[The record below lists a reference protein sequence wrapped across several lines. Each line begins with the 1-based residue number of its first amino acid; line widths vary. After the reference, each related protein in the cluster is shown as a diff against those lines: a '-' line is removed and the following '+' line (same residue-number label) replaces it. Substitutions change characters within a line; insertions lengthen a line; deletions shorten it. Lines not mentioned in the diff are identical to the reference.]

1 MSTPVIRFQIDFS
14 ATCAVAPAKID
25 LLEAIRNSGSLSRG
39 ARNLGMS
46 YRRARMLIDSFKG
59 AFREPV
65 TRAIRGG
72 PGGGGVLL
80 TKFGAELVDRYRDQ
94 EREFGTLATQRLQM
108 FTSSVASQR
117 RPKSPSVSRT
127 CHGRI
132 SREVSP
138 IHARQV
144 RGLVWGTIHF
154 NRTACGT
161 LGTVHNT
168 PLLPI
173 LAISFD
179 KSDTYRCGY
188 KSGTAGAT
196 HNIVGIASSKERCCR
211 RPATQLRYAT
221 KSFRLLVMT
230 EELDVLGIISER
242 LRGVLRQAAHDA
254 RSRLCRGT
262 DGTAGRRSCERIFY
276 GSNSGAIDSL
286 TGTPSGES
294 HDRPPSTHARLIDV
308 DYVAVTV
315 KRARTSTRG
324 VWQARPGHGKSGA
337 DCGAAEN

>member
-1 MSTPVIRFQIDFS
+1 MPDRFACTTPLLGGEDRKIVRDEVVDLISRCLPFVSIVASEGDASDKFGVQCVALNADLTVSNLFASRDLRGISPCAPVADCIPTTLVVGFTDEVLSVNRHRHPMSSPVIRFRIDFS

-39 ARNLGMS
+39 ARHLGMS

-72 PGGGGVLL
+72 PGGGGVVR
-80 TKFGAELVDRYRDQ
+80 TKFGAELVDRYRDL
-94 EREFGTLATQRLQM
+94 EREFGTLATRRLQM

-161 LGTVHNT
+161 LGTVHTT
-168 PLLPI
+168 PPLP
-173 LAISFD
+173 
-179 KSDTYRCGY
+179 
-188 KSGTAGAT
+188 
-196 HNIVGIASSKERCCR
+196 
-211 RPATQLRYAT
+211 
-221 KSFRLLVMT
+221 
-230 EELDVLGIISER
+230 
-242 LRGVLRQAAHDA
+242 
-254 RSRLCRGT
+254 
-262 DGTAGRRSCERIFY
+262 
-276 GSNSGAIDSL
+276 
-286 TGTPSGES
+286 
-294 HDRPPSTHARLIDV
+294 
-308 DYVAVTV
+308 
-315 KRARTSTRG
+315 
-324 VWQARPGHGKSGA
+324 
-337 DCGAAEN
+337 